1 MLRKDQVESQLDQLQ
16 LEVERLKSSLVVP
29 TEPGDVGTPI
39 QVVVNA
45 LQGIENR
52 IDAII
57 NLIDPPFYI
66 FSFPCKYGIF

>member
-16 LEVERLKSSLVVP
+16 LAVERLKSSLVVP
-29 TEPGDVGTPI
+29 TDPGDVGTPI

-45 LQGIENR
+45 LQEIENQ

-57 NLIDPPFYI
+57 NLIQLEDD
-66 FSFPCKYGIF
+66 

>member
-16 LEVERLKSSLVVP
+16 LAVERLKSSLVVP
-29 TEPGDVGTPI
+29 TDPGDVGTPI

-45 LQGIENR
+45 LQQIENQ

-57 NLIDPPFYI
+57 NLIQLEDD
-66 FSFPCKYGIF
+66 

>member
-16 LEVERLKSSLVVP
+16 LSVERLKSSLVIP

-45 LQGIENR
+45 LQQIENQ

-57 NLIDPPFYI
+57 NLIQLED
-66 FSFPCKYGIF
+66 